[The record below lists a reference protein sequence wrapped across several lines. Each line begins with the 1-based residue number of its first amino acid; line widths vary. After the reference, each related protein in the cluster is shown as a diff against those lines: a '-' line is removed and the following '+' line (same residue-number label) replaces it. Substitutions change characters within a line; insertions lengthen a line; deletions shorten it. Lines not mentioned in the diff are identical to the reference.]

1 MPADPILVADTQG
14 WLRKAATDL
23 RAAKHDL
30 AASPPLLADATFH
43 CQQAVEK
50 VFKSFLMWHSV
61 PFRKTHSLEELGEQ
75 CLDVDSTLRA
85 LIDCV
90 VPLTEYAWKFRYPGD
105 PEEPSF
111 DEAKEALQIARE
123 VYEAVLAL
131 LPEDVRPS

>member
-1 MPADPILVADTQG
+1 MPADPILVADTPG
-14 WLRKAATDL
+14 GLRKAATDL

-30 AASPPLLADATFH
+30 AANQPLLADAAFH

-85 LIDCV
+85 RIDCA
-90 VPLTEYAWKFRYPGD
+90 VPLTEYAWKFRYP
-105 PEEPSF
+105 
-111 DEAKEALQIARE
+111 
-123 VYEAVLAL
+123 
-131 LPEDVRPS
+131 